1 MLLLEIFG
9 NMCIAIVF
17 LPSYDVIDFEINL
30 IILIKPFFY
39 ITKKS
44 IQKRKYLEKKKRL

>member
-1 MLLLEIFG
+1 MLLLEILG

-17 LPSYDVIDFEINL
+17 LPSLDVTDFEINL
-30 IILIKPFFY
+30 IFLIKPFFY

-44 IQKRKYLEKKKRL
+44 YLDKKRDFKVK